1 MTQEVVWGRAGPQTR
16 GFVRDPG
23 PQLSQRGSNA
33 FSLLLR
39 DQGTLDQA
47 ALHIL
52 MDLITAEKIETTMYA
67 EGLRSGILSSLP
79 ADNLAYFQSGVT
91 QEFFH
96 WQFLAS
102 LGADIPNNTFFY
114 PVNAFTDQN
123 VFLTTLLA
131 LEETGIEA
139 YSAAIRIMCDPV
151 ERPGLTIPLAQV
163 LSTEAEH
170 RVLIR
175 DVLGLVPANNLC
187 IERVTTTDFGVFEAR
202 LAPFLSPNL
211 FNGTS
216 TPGFPFPTQA
226 DVLALADGNACINPG
241 IFIV

>member
-1 MTQEVVWGRAGPQTR
+1 M
-16 GFVRDPG
+16 
-23 PQLSQRGSNA
+23 
-33 FSLLLR
+33 SLVLR
-39 DQGTLDQA
+39 DQGALDQA

-67 EGLRSGILSSLP
+67 EGLASGVLSSLSP
-79 ADNLAYFQSGVT
+79 HDLAYFQSGAT

-102 LGADIPNNTFFY
+102 LGADIPNKTFFF
-114 PVNAFTDQN
+114 PANAFTDLHTY
-123 VFLTTLLA
+123 LTTLLA

-139 YSAAIRIMCDPV
+139 YSAAIRIMCDPI

-163 LSTEAEH
+163 LATESEH

-175 DVLGLVPANNLC
+175 DVLDLNPANDLC

-202 LAPFLSPNL
+202 LAPFLGPNQ

-216 TPGFPFPTQA
+216 TAGFPFPDQA
-226 DVLALADGNACINPG
+226 TVLSLADGNACVNPG

>member
-1 MTQEVVWGRAGPQTR
+1 MAQ
-16 GFVRDPG
+16 
-23 PQLSQRGSNA
+23 
-33 FSLLLR
+33 LLR

-52 MDLITAEKIETTMYA
+52 MDLNTAEKIETTMYA
-67 EGLRSGILSSLP
+67 QGLASGVLSSLDP
-79 ADNLAYFQSGVT
+79 GDLAYFQSGVT

-96 WQFLAS
+96 WQFLTS
-102 LGADIPNNTFFY
+102 LGADIPNNTFYF
-114 PVNAFTDQN
+114 PANAFTDLN
-123 VFLTTLLA
+123 TFLLTLLG

-139 YSAAIRIMCDPV
+139 YSAAIRIMNDPIG
-151 ERPGLTIPLAQV
+151 RPGLTIPLAQI

-175 DVLGLVPANNLC
+175 DVDGLVPANNLC

-216 TPGFPFPTQA
+216 TAGIPFPSQA
-226 DVLALADGNACINPG
+226 TVLQLADGNACVNPG
-241 IFIV
+241 VFID